1 MACAMTM
8 FFDRSSGMRS
18 ACELL
23 VASPRL
29 DDSNFERSVVL
40 VLDRGP
46 EGALGVILNRPTG
59 VAVDQRARALDAT
72 RWHWLPPACSSTV
85 VRSPVTRSSAS
96 VGATARPR
104 RQDGVPSSTMSAPST
119 WRWTLPT
126 CRWRCNGARLFSG
139 YSGWSPGQ
147 LDEEIAEGAWFV
159 VEATADD
166 AFVSD
171 PDTQW
176 HDVLRRQSG
185 SLAMLATY
193 PPSPLVN

>member
-1 MACAMTM
+1 
-8 FFDRSSGMRS
+8 MRS
-18 ACELL
+18 GCELL

-46 EGALGVILNRPTG
+46 DGALGVILNRPTG
-59 VAVDQRARALDAT
+59 VEVDQVLEPWMPSVALAPPGVLFNGGPVARDAVIGLGRGHVSTEAIGWRPLFDDVGTVDLALD
-72 RWHWLPPACSSTV
+72 PADMPV
-85 VRSPVTRSSAS
+85 V
-96 VGATARPR
+96 
-104 RQDGVPSSTMSAPST
+104 
-119 WRWTLPT
+119 L
-126 CRWRCNGARLFSG
+126 NGARLFSG

-147 LDEEIAEGAWFV
+147 LDEEIADGAWFV
-159 VEATADD
+159 VAATAGD

-171 PDTQW
+171 PDMQW

-185 SLAMLATY
+185 TLAMLATY